1 MQFRFIGQYT
11 NGHTSITMYGTTFE
25 GNEPADVSDSEAVR
39 RLSGSPEFEAIDAL
53 DHDAD
58 GKKGGSKKQSADDD
72 LSDLRSEYAKK
83 FGKKPFNGWNADTLR
98 EKLEA

>member
-1 MQFRFIGQYT
+1 MPAARACSRSWFT
-11 NGHTSITMYGTTFE
+11 TSW
-25 GNEPADVSDSEAVR
+25 
-39 RLSGSPEFEAIDAL
+39 IDAL